1 MASTA
6 SPTRTPSGICN
17 DGKFG
22 SDRRCNRAARPRRNF
37 ASPTAADRID
47 HICSRQRLFPFQPA
61 QYACG
66 AGTGE
71 PRLRDLA
78 FRSPHLGRGARPAQR
93 LRYSLARLPC
103 RRSCRLGVD
112 IELRPRPSDRSVRSQ
127 HGRRGGPRRGRPRVG
142 ARKSR
147 RVARRAP
154 RPRRGGPAS
163 RQGADAADRRRPGL
177 RGSRPQS
184 PSAALAA
191 MRETPRCRAGRR
203 RICSRSLERW
213 RRWSRRRSAGSPLM
227 FLENGRGA
235 KDRRAPHAILCHSVT
250 KPAERHVSCQCRT
263 SFPTGDARNGNRDG
277 I

>member
-47 HICSRQRLFPFQPA
+47 YICSWQRLFPFQPA

-112 IELRPRPSDRSVRSQ
+112 IELRPRPSNRSVRSQ
-127 HGRRGGPRRGRPRVG
+127 HGRRGGPRCGRPRVG
-142 ARKSR
+142 RVKAVVSR
-147 RVARRAP
+147 GGRPDLAGEALPRVKAPTLPIVGGLDYEVLDLNRRALRLLQCEKRLDVVP
-154 RPRRGGPAS
+154 GGA
-163 RQGADAADRRRPGL
+163 
-177 RGSRPQS
+177 
-184 PSAALAA
+184 
-191 MRETPRCRAGRR
+191 

-235 KDRRAPHAILCHSVT
+235 KDRRAPHAILCHTVA
-250 KPAERHVSCQCRT
+250 KPSERHVSCQCRT
-263 SFPTGDARNGNRDG
+263 AFPTGDARNGNRDG